1 MAQNDRALRV
11 GLTAIACAL
20 VFRLCSMALPE
31 QLVSQLLQP
40 NTAAFLIYL
49 ETGRRV
55 RFSPSYQDYSPDFM
69 ESSLVMAP
77 DEPLPAFSESQDVEM
92 KNFSSKHPDLK
103 ELLARPLTW
112 QLRTDEPTVLILHTH
127 ATESYQPSG
136 QGYKQLAPW
145 RTLDED
151 CNMLSI
157 GQRVAQQLEAGGI
170 HVLQDRSLHD
180 YPSYN
185 NSYIDARSTLS
196 DYMARYPSIRM
207 VLDLHRDATDSSQK
221 QLRTVA
227 QVDGNPTAQL
237 MVIVAAKHPDYET
250 NLSLGA
256 KLYLQLEQQAPGIT
270 RPLQLSAQRFN
281 QDLCPGAL
289 LVEVGAAGNSHTE
302 ALRAADQLAK
312 AILALAN
319 GTQ

>member
-11 GLTAIACAL
+11 GLTAVACAL
-20 VFRLCSMALPE
+20 VFRLCSMTLPE
-31 QLVSQLLQP
+31 RLVSQLLQP

-55 RFSPSYQDYSPDFM
+55 RFSPSYQDYSPYFM
-69 ESSLVMAP
+69 ESSSVMAP
-77 DEPLPAFSESQDVEM
+77 DESLPAFSESQDVEM

-103 ELLARPLTW
+103 ELLSRPLTW

-145 RTLDED
+145 RTLDES

-157 GQRVAQQLEAGGI
+157 GERVAELLEAGGV
-170 HVLQDRSLHD
+170 HVLQDRTLHD

-196 DYMARYPSIRM
+196 DYMARYPSIRL
-207 VLDLHRDATDSSQK
+207 VLDLHRDATDSSQN
-221 QLRTVA
+221 QLRTVT
-227 QVDGNPTAQL
+227 QVGGNPTAQL

-256 KLYLQLEQQAPGIT
+256 KLHLQLEQQAPGIT

-289 LVEVGAAGNSHTE
+289 LVEVGAAGNSHAE
-302 ALRAADQLAK
+302 ALRAADQLAN
-312 AILALAN
+312 AILALAG

>member
-11 GLTAIACAL
+11 GLTAVACAL
-20 VFRLCSMALPE
+20 VFRLCSTALPE
-31 QLVSQLLQP
+31 RLVSQLLQP

-55 RFSPSYQDYSPDFM
+55 RFSPSLQDYSPDFM
-69 ESSLVMAP
+69 ESSSVMAP
-77 DEPLPAFSESQDVEM
+77 DEPLPVFSESQDVEM

-103 ELLARPLTW
+103 ELLARPLSW
-112 QLRTDEPTVLILHTH
+112 QLRSDEPTVLILHTH

-145 RTLDED
+145 RTLDES

-170 HVLQDRSLHD
+170 HVLQDRTLHD

-185 NSYIDARSTLS
+185 NSYIDARSTLT
-196 DYMARYPSIRM
+196 DYMARYPSIRL
-207 VLDLHRDATDSSQK
+207 VLDLHRDATDSSRG

-227 QVDGNPTAQL
+227 QVDGNATAQL
-237 MVIVAAKHPDYET
+237 MVIVAANHSDYET

-256 KLYLQLEQQAPGIT
+256 KLHLQLEQQAPGIT

-289 LVEVGAAGNSHTE
+289 LVEVGAAGNSHEE
-302 ALRAADQLAK
+302 ALRAADQLAS
-312 AILALAN
+312 AILALAS

>member
-1 MAQNDRALRV
+1 MTQNHRALRV
-11 GLTAIACAL
+11 GLTAVVCAL
-20 VFRLCSMALPE
+20 VFRLCSLGLPE
-31 QLVSQLLQP
+31 RLVSQLLQP

-49 ETGRRV
+49 ETGHRV
-55 RFSPSYQDYSPDFM
+55 RFSPSFQDYSPDFM
-69 ESSLVMAP
+69 ESSPVMAP
-77 DEPLPAFSESQDVEM
+77 DEPLPDFSEPQDIEI

-103 ELLARPLTW
+103 ELLAKPLAW

-157 GQRVAQQLEAGGI
+157 GARVAEQLEAGGI

-185 NSYIDARSTLS
+185 DSYIDARSTLS

-207 VLDLHRDATDSSQK
+207 VLDLHRDATDSAK
-221 QLRTVA
+221 NQLRTVA

-237 MVIVAAKHPDYET
+237 MVIVATNHPDYET

-256 KLYLQLEQQAPGIT
+256 KLHLQLEQQAPGIT

-289 LVEVGAAGNSHTE
+289 LVEVGAAGNSHAE
-302 ALRAADQLAK
+302 ALRAADQLAS
-312 AILALAN
+312 AILALAG